1 MTPRL
6 LEFYEKEL
14 QFIREMGM
22 EFSKR
27 YPKIAAGL
35 DLGSTECADPYVER
49 LIEFCVSDGS
59 DSVENGCRISALYP
73 AFVGNCLSALPDTLA
88 IHDDYRI

>member
-1 MTPRL
+1 MTTPRL

-14 QFIREMGM
+14 RFIREMGV

-35 DLGSTECADPYVER
+35 DLGSAECADPYVER
-49 LIEFCVSDGS
+49 LIESFAFLTA
-59 DSVENGCRISALYP
+59 RIQLKMDAEYP
-73 AFVGNCLSALPDTLA
+73 
-88 IHDDYRI
+88 R